1 MALTFA
7 DKCRLADLSWVKPNH
22 IWQPINMPVYNP
34 LPAPPLPPP
43 DDPESGS
50 PATSRVLAA
59 YLNSDGHPMWFVSH
73 ASSNPFSLVMKTL
86 QKRFEGD
93 RPEDVFIW
101 LGA

>member
-1 MALTFA
+1 MLVKEVIMALTCA
-7 DKCRLADLSWVKPNH
+7 NKCRLTDLSWVKPNH
-22 IWQPINMPVYNP
+22 IWQPIHIPVYNP
-34 LPAPPLPPP
+34 PPP
-43 DDPESGS
+43 
-50 PATSRVLAA
+50 ATPA
-59 YLNSDGHPMWFVSH
+59 YLNSDGHPMWVVSH